1 MHLKTH
7 NVAMASPIAEY
18 VVSLG
23 TDGRITSQGT
33 LSKVLAKDKK
43 LLEELAEEREELK
56 KASNEVDP
64 VPVDEEVAPPKAD
77 GKLVVAEEIAEGHIS
92 WPACKLSFPDNGRPT
107 LTVI

>member
-23 TDGRITSQGT
+23 TDGRIVSQGT

-64 VPVDEEVAPPKAD
+64 VAINEEAAPPATD

-92 WPACKLSFPDNGRPT
+92 WPACKFSLPDYGRPA
-107 LTVI
+107 LTVV